1 MAEFQGFETMVIM
14 DLYIIY
20 IYGVL
25 FHFHTVVVF
34 FTELDSLF
42 KSALNVLSSVYF
54 SSESIETSAA
64 NSANLTTRQ

>member
-1 MAEFQGFETMVIM
+1 MAEFQGFETMVI
-14 DLYIIY
+14 
-20 IYGVL
+20 
-25 FHFHTVVVF
+25 VVVF